1 MEIAIAAAHRAL
13 PTSVSKREG
22 SKGNSN
28 SKPKLKPPKPS
39 FDWIV
44 QIDTDELL
52 HPAGAK
58 NGFGIKS
65 LLASLPP
72 DVDQHVFPNYEACPE
87 GAVFFFSDSSHTPS
101 SRGECRL
108 LRTSLLVSLH
118 LHLRLR
124 FDVRQ
129 AARYLT
135 S

>member
-1 MEIAIAAAHRAL
+1 MNAFQQSLNMEIAIAAAQRAR

-22 SKGNSN
+22 SKWNS
-28 SKPKLKPPKPS
+28 SSKPKPKLKPPKPS

-58 NGFGIKS
+58 NSFGIKS

-87 GAVFFFSDSSHTPS
+87 GAGFFLV
-101 SRGECRL
+101 RL
-108 LRTSLLVSLH
+108 FPYGPPRVMNAVS
-118 LHLRLR
+118 
-124 FDVRQ
+124 
-129 AARYLT
+129 
-135 S
+135 